1 MSLGAT
7 ITGLTLPDGEDIVLG
22 YSSLA
27 QYQAGDNPYFGA
39 TVGRVANR
47 SVAGTCSMV
56 EYSSSVQDQGREVQ
70 CGRGG
75 VQRHRQQR
83 AQHPAR
89 RHPGLGQE
97 ELESLGGD

>member
-1 MSLGAT
+1 MSLGAA

-47 SVAGTCSMV
+47 SVPTCSMV

>member
-1 MSLGAT
+1 MSLGAA

-47 SVAGTCSMV
+47 SVAGSCSMV
-56 EYSSSVQDQGREVQ
+56 EYSCIQDQGREVQ